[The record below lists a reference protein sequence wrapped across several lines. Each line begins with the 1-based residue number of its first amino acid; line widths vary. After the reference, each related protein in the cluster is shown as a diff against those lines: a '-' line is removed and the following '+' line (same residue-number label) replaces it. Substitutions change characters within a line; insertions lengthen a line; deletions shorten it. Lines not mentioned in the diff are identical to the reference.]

1 MLPKA
6 SAMYGAAGQGVPEST
21 KCCLCNAHPG
31 VAWSL
36 RHKFEV
42 PSSHSF
48 KPNVD
53 SDNVTSDLTALVQH
67 EWKVSVLAALMLLS
81 LAILP
86 VFEPYGSSQVMSKPI
101 GLASP

>member
-36 RHKFEV
+36 RHKLEV
-42 PSSHSF
+42 PSNHSF

-53 SDNVTSDLTALVQH
+53 SDDVTSDLTALVQR
-67 EWKVSVLAALMLLS
+67 EWKVSMLSALMLLS
-81 LAILP
+81 LAIM
-86 VFEPYGSSQVMSKPI
+86 E
-101 GLASP
+101 AHE